1 MTLFSLFLAAVTAVP
16 KKKKKIKDLN
26 NKGFGDVLDAF
37 KEVCSNETHFCFT
50 TVDLLGHSATC
61 EEYTCAIMNHLYR
74 FQPEEEKPAPEPEV
88 AQKEPS
94 PAPTPT
100 PPAEELEETW
110 EEKEDKLDT
119 ENIEPDASKPVEQ
132 KYQYKEG

>member
-1 MTLFSLFLAAVTAVP
+1 MTLFSLFLAAVTTVP
-16 KKKKKIKDLN
+16 KKRKKIKDLN

-37 KEVCSNETHFCFT
+37 KEVCSNETHFCFSQVT
-50 TVDLLGHSATC
+50 ECPKRSTVV
-61 EEYTCAIMNHLYR
+61 EYMCAFMNRLYR